1 MSATAIGEDAERGT
15 STQCAAGVDVFFGDD
30 PERPEEAHMV
40 SIWQRRR
47 SKVKRRLGAPVRRRR
62 CLPCLAA
69 TAGRGEGW
77 RRGEERRGEGEVE
90 GRAGAVSRCLRW
102 RGPGI
107 RRPTLL
113 PLSRSPTR
121 RPVAESDLNAVQRE
135 GRDQRMWVVGDVA
148 RDWRATATATV

>member
-62 CLPCLAA
+62 CLLCLAA
-69 TAGRGEGW
+69 TADRGEGW
-77 RRGEERRGEGEVE
+77 RRGEERRGR
-90 GRAGAVSRCLRW
+90 GRGQGGGGLQASAVARPWHPPAGAASSLSLSDAAP
-102 RGPGI
+102 RGG
-107 RRPTLL
+107 
-113 PLSRSPTR
+113 
-121 RPVAESDLNAVQRE
+121 V
-135 GRDQRMWVVGDVA
+135 
-148 RDWRATATATV
+148 